1 MEVEITH
8 DKSFKGETEAYL
20 GSHQTSIMELTAK
33 NLKRVLAI
41 NRSSLKK
48 FRYSCLIGSYI
59 PLWKIKLKTKPD

>member
-33 NLKRVLAI
+33 I
-41 NRSSLKK
+41 
-48 FRYSCLIGSYI
+48 
-59 PLWKIKLKTKPD
+59 